1 MRLRRIIWAYQ
12 DFFAR
17 RRIAKACPE
26 AATLAAQRE
35 EARRKH
41 RNARNIERRQR
52 ALTNELLKQ

>member
-1 MRLRRIIWAYQ
+1 MRLRRIVWAYQ
-12 DFFAR
+12 TFIAR
-17 RRIAKACPE
+17 RRLFKRSPE

-52 ALTNELLKQ
+52 ALMNGLLKQ